1 MIDEEKDQT
10 VFIFS
15 TSIALSAFLAQIF
28 LNPEKRNPQ
37 QWDLYQSDPGQVPQL
52 PSGLGN
58 LTRFRWAWGDQ
69 IYQFPHGT
77 IFGPEMLFFGP
88 N

>member
-10 VFIFS
+10 VFVFS

-37 QWDLYQSDPGQVPQL
+37 QWDLQGL
-52 PSGLGN
+52 PHSQRQDSVDLKNGRYSC
-58 LTRFRWAWGDQ
+58 LTVFE
-69 IYQFPHGT
+69 I
-77 IFGPEMLFFGP
+77 
-88 N
+88 